1 MQDCSGKGRFC
12 LMPICWLVNRCWSV
26 SDYDDSFEQSN
37 DRVVGGSDS
46 DKGSEFFGELFDHF
60 FATFKKFR
68 SKFANTD
75 MENEIIM
82 LKKS

>member
-1 MQDCSGKGRFC
+1 
-12 LMPICWLVNRCWSV
+12 MPICWLVNRCWSV

-60 FATFKKFR
+60 FATFKNFDPGSLTLIWKTKL
-68 SKFANTD
+68 SC
-75 MENEIIM
+75 
-82 LKKS
+82 

>member
-1 MQDCSGKGRFC
+1 
-12 LMPICWLVNRCWSV
+12 MPICWLVNRCWSV

-60 FATFKKFR
+60 FAT
-68 SKFANTD
+68 
-75 MENEIIM
+75 
-82 LKKS
+82 LKNFDPGSLTLIWKTKLSC